1 MQGKLLEAIMQE
13 KFNGA
18 LIIMPGLAFVATY
31 VCMALSSSKNEQIV
45 TIETVQGWFSS
56 EVVKVTFLGLFLAS
70 IAYAVVFTFKTIG
83 CFEVLAIINFF
94 VRKTVKE
101 LFRVGEK
108 ITA

>member
-18 LIIMPGLAFVATY
+18 LIIMPGLAFAATY
-31 VCMALSSSKNEQIV
+31 VCIALSSSKNEQIV
-45 TIETVQGWFSS
+45 TQGWFSS
-56 EVVKVTFLGLFLAS
+56 EVVKATFLGFFLAS